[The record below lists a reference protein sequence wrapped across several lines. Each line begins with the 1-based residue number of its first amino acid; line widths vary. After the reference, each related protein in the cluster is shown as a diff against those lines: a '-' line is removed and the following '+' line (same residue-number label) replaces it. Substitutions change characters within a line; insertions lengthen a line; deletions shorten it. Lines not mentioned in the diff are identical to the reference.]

1 MIEQIIVPLQVVL
14 LQCQERLSNLTDMFE
29 ATRDS
34 ALKRDDG

>member
-29 ATRDS
+29 AARNS
-34 ALKRDDG
+34 ALNGDDA